1 MTTKTTTT
9 TTTDPDDVRAEA
21 RRLAAEAAAAQ
32 AKVEA
37 SEADTRARLAE
48 HQAALDRRVIAGY
61 RAADH
66 DDAVDQAYTELMSVV
81 AELPLTK
88 ALTKFLAAQSLRQ
101 HAHAENLGARARL
114 GMRTAG
120 AQQPPTT
127 DALPV
132 GEYINRVAEQLAHE
146 VLEQAIDTAHHNRTT
161 HPEESR

>member
-1 MTTKTTTT
+1 MTTKTK
-9 TTTDPDDVRAEA
+9 TTDPNDVRAEA

-32 AKVEA
+32 VKVEA
-37 SEADTRARLAE
+37 IEADTRARLAE
-48 HQAALDRRVIAGY
+48 HQAALDRRIVDTY

-66 DDAVDQAYTELMSVV
+66 DNAVDQAYEELQTVV
-81 AELPLTK
+81 ADLPLTK

-114 GMRTAG
+114 GLPTAG
-120 AQQPPTT
+120 SQQPATT

-132 GEYINRVAEQLAHE
+132 GEYVNRVAEQLAHE